1 VSRFFNRIQD
11 ASRERPRL
19 EDSRAA
25 DRPFR
30 VLTLANNKG
39 GIGKTTLAANLA
51 VHLRAL
57 REDLP
62 ILVIGL
68 DDQNTLDRMFAVD
81 SIRRPDVLNG
91 LRAGSFAGVACEG
104 RYGIHYVPSCED
116 IGPAKRLVGEL
127 FDLQAILD
135 RTAWRGLVILDAK
148 SDFEI
153 LTRNALVAS
162 DLVLVVVKDRAS
174 LHQSEKVFRLL
185 RECGRPPE
193 SASVLLSMVDR
204 RIRLDRAGG
213 EDVLGMLIAEI
224 RRRGY
229 PLLESFVSHSPKIAA
244 LESDPADVLLP
255 VAVGA
260 RRSVIHR
267 QLLHAASD
275 VLKLLDQTGLPGGSA
290 RHDPA

>member
-19 EDSRAA
+19 EDSRPAE
-25 DRPFR
+25 RSFR

-51 VHLRAL
+51 VHIRAL

-68 DDQNTLDRMFAVD
+68 DDQDTLDRVFAVD
-81 SIRRPDVLNG
+81 RKRRPDVLNG
-91 LRAGSFAGVACEG
+91 LRAGSFEGVVCEG
-104 RYGIHYVPSCED
+104 RYGIHYVPSCQD
-116 IGPAKRLVGEL
+116 VGPAKRLVSEL
-127 FDLQAILD
+127 FDLQAMLD
-135 RTAWRGLVILDAK
+135 RTAWRGLVILDTK

-153 LTRNALVAS
+153 LTQNALVAS

-174 LHQSEKVFRLL
+174 LHQSEKLFQLL
-185 RECGRPPE
+185 SETGRPRE
-193 SASVLLSMVDR
+193 SAAVLLSMVDR
-204 RIRLDRAGG
+204 RIRLDGPAG
-213 EDVLGMLIAEI
+213 EDVLGMLVGEI
-224 RRRGY
+224 RRRGH

-244 LESDPADVLLP
+244 LESDPSDVLLP

-275 VLKLLDQTGLPGGSA
+275 VLKLLDQTGLPGSETSRA
-290 RHDPA
+290 